1 MGKGF
6 WCPAAT
12 NEVERTRTRR
22 QKKKLWVQ
30 GLYRLRRH
38 GGDRV
43 LSCIKS
49 HLVKN
54 LSGPCGHC
62 DTKESHKWYDAPH
75 LHLTLGVEHG
85 KVDAFTLKNAILIY
99 TDLHVLHCELRF
111 LRSRHRGGATEVAVF
126 IKRVVGG
133 QKRARRTVLAV
144 CAKVS
149 SSSSEC
155 DERTL
160 LSRPWPPSSEPGQ
173 ACGLTIPSDPSRE
186 AHHA

>member
-1 MGKGF
+1 MFRLFVVVGGGVCGKGILVP
-6 WCPAAT
+6 CGDERGRE
-12 NEVERTRTRR
+12 NENEKT
-22 QKKKLWVQ
+22 KKKLWVQ

-85 KVDAFTLKNAILIY
+85 KVDDFTLK
-99 TDLHVLHCELRF
+99 F
-111 LRSRHRGGATEVAVF
+111 
-126 IKRVVGG
+126 KRDR
-133 QKRARRTVLAV
+133 K
-144 CAKVS
+144 
-149 SSSSEC
+149 
-155 DERTL
+155 
-160 LSRPWPPSSEPGQ
+160 
-173 ACGLTIPSDPSRE
+173 IN
-186 AHHA
+186 

>member
-1 MGKGF
+1 MRWAVARFFFLVNCELEIVELETDTGILLLFLCFLLVVVVCVGKGF

-62 DTKESHKWYDAPH
+62 ETKESCKWYDAPH

-85 KVDAFTLKNAILIY
+85 KVDAYVVHEKCH
-99 TDLHVLHCELRF
+99 TDLHGRHCELRF
-111 LRSRHRGGATEVAVF
+111 LQISPDFKPT
-126 IKRVVGG
+126 
-133 QKRARRTVLAV
+133 
-144 CAKVS
+144 S
-149 SSSSEC
+149 SF
-155 DERTL
+155 
-160 LSRPWPPSSEPGQ
+160 
-173 ACGLTIPSDPSRE
+173 PSRE
-186 AHHA
+186 K